1 MTRNQNLLSAYQ
13 VNRRAPDKFS
23 TEEKKISSIPIDIYQ
38 YRLLDESNQ
47 PIFLTFMESQ
57 PLQAFLTDFIA
68 NEEVISE
75 SKNHQV
81 RNDEDNSWYDLI
93 HGIQLRNQ
101 NWDIL
106 AQSEQSPHL
115 IFYPEEP
122 FIGSVFEI
130 PWAGEGV
137 NQIFYVKLLNRHP
150 DSKPPGKSIFSDSL
164 RGLGKLKIEQPE
176 PLKVETGKMVMSDLI
191 LGYQKSE
198 KRDNQ
203 SYFGFVAATDRRIP
217 EGENLVIHF
226 ELYGLQT
233 DSTGM
238 SHFEVEY
245 EITPKS
251 GLTEWMRRKRDEFSL
266 TLSFEN
272 FGDRFLESL
281 EIDAEGLEPDEYE
294 LTWIVHDVQSGG
306 KVEEKVEFMVIND
319 SSELN
324 E

>member
-1 MTRNQNLLSAYQ
+1 
-13 VNRRAPDKFS
+13 
-23 TEEKKISSIPIDIYQ
+23 
-38 YRLLDESNQ
+38 
-47 PIFLTFMESQ
+47 
-57 PLQAFLTDFIA
+57 
-68 NEEVISE
+68 
-75 SKNHQV
+75 
-81 RNDEDNSWYDLI
+81 
-93 HGIQLRNQ
+93 
-101 NWDIL
+101 
-106 AQSEQSPHL
+106 
-115 IFYPEEP
+115 
-122 FIGSVFEI
+122 
-130 PWAGEGV
+130 
-137 NQIFYVKLLNRHP
+137 
-150 DSKPPGKSIFSDSL
+150 
-164 RGLGKLKIEQPE
+164 
-176 PLKVETGKMVMSDLI
+176 MVMSDLI